1 VTTYNE
7 TERESIGLLEAPG
20 NRSRRGG
27 REPRRPKRG
36 QSAEWGW
43 AKWVVYLVLVAGA
56 IIFMAPF
63 AWLVSASFQNLSE
76 IFSVSPHWIPHN
88 PTGLGYRQFLNLGH
102 LTTAQRGQGTGDW
115 RWFANSAFVATSVTV
130 LQTFF
135 NALAAY
141 VFAKRKFPGRNIIF
155 VIFLATMMVPGQV
168 TLIPNYIITKHI
180 PLFGGNDIFG
190 NGGHGWLDSYWGL
203 IMPGTVSAFG
213 IFLLRQ
219 YMQSI
224 PDDLLDAARID
235 GAGEFRIFWSIVVP
249 LCGPALAAS
258 AIFTFQAA
266 WEDFLWP
273 LIIISSP
280 DRYTAPLGLALF
292 VVKNE
297 TSWNLLFAGSVIS
310 TLPMVLIFAIF
321 QRRFIKGIALS
332 GLKG

>member
-1 VTTYNE
+1 VTAYGE
-7 TERESIGLLEAPG
+7 TEREPMAALEAPAQG
-20 NRSRRGG
+20 KRP
-27 REPRRPKRG
+27 EPKRG
-36 QSAEWGW
+36 GQGRTTEWGW
-43 AKWVVYLVLVAGA
+43 ARWVVYLILVAGA
-56 IIFMAPF
+56 IIFIAPF

-76 IFSVSPHWIPHN
+76 IFSSSPHWIPHN
-88 PTGLGYRQFLNLGH
+88 PTATGYRQFLNLGH
-102 LTTAQRGQGTGDW
+102 LTRAQRGQGTGDW
-115 RWFANSAFVATSVTV
+115 RWFVNSAFVATSVTV

-141 VFAKRKFPGRNIIF
+141 VFAKREFPGRNIIF
-155 VIFLATMMVPGQV
+155 MVFLATMMVPGQV

-219 YMQSI
+219 YMMSI
-224 PDDLLDAARID
+224 PDDLIQAARID

-310 TLPMVLIFAIF
+310 TLPMVVIFAVF